1 MIGERKK
8 LLETVRYSR
17 IWISHRAQRKSRNV
31 LNKDNKA
38 REKDWKQWLCTY
50 LLLQWKTKKQ
60 LWSNFFLNYLYM
72 LAGDFELIFTK
83 SVLQYRT
90 GKLWS
95 VHPGGPPTWAAFPL
109 LVMVSVLLLIAAQ
122 MRWLGMRRLHGL
134 EVWVLCHHLLP
145 AHHRSLG
152 VSMSAQVMVDTTHH
166 CHTFKPNVHWL

>member
-1 MIGERKK
+1 MIMYLPPLTMKNKK
-8 LLETVRYSR
+8 TTLIQFFS
-17 IWISHRAQRKSRNV
+17 
-31 LNKDNKA
+31 
-38 REKDWKQWLCTY
+38 
-50 LLLQWKTKKQ
+50 Q
-60 LWSNFFLNYLYM
+60 LFVH
-72 LAGDFELIFTK
+72 GDFELIFTK

-95 VHPGGPPTWAAFPL
+95 VHPGGPATWAAFPL